1 MTERSGIAW
10 RRSTYCANNSCVE
23 VALLD
28 NHIGVR
34 DSKDQDGPVLRFTLT
49 EWTDF
54 LDGTRNGEFD
64 QITRRAI

>member
-28 NHIGVR
+28 NQIAVR
-34 DSKDQDGPVLRFTLT
+34 DSKDQNGPVLRFTPT
-49 EWTDF
+49 EWSAF
-54 LDGTRNGEFD
+54 LDGAREGEFD
-64 QITRRAI
+64 GNVDRSG